1 MKPHFAPTVDRE
13 PRRVPVV
20 IDSRYP
26 FGYLAA
32 WLDIFTNVNF
42 EYMTKFREEL
52 DSSMENISRFAIENA
67 EVSQRRLH
75 LRELIVSKP
84 RSCPLI

>member
-1 MKPHFAPTVDRE
+1 MVICLMKPHFAPIVDRE

-32 WLDIFTNVNF
+32 WLDIFTIVSF
-42 EYMTKFREEL
+42 EYMSLARRN
-52 DSSMENISRFAIENA
+52 SSEN
-67 EVSQRRLH
+67 
-75 LRELIVSKP
+75 
-84 RSCPLI
+84 